1 MVKGI
6 TGEAD
11 LICFV
16 INYTNLQRIWETVD
30 DVQARYA
37 KCGR

>member
-16 INYTNLQRIWETVD
+16 INYTNLQRIWE
-30 DVQARYA
+30 ARYA